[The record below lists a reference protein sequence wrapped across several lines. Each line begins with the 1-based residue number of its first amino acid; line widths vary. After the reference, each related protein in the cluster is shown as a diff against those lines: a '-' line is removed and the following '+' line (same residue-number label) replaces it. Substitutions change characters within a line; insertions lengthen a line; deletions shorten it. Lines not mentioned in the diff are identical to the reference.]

1 MLAVDPGHMV
11 ASVVVIHHGVSHV
24 RDRLLVALVLDVV
37 DEREWDVLDV
47 DEGEENEA
55 VKQLV

>member
-11 ASVVVIHHGVSHV
+11 ASVVVVHHGVPHV
-24 RDRLLVALVLDVV
+24 RDRLPVALVLDVI
-37 DEREWDVLDV
+37 DERERDVLDV
-47 DEGEENEA
+47 DEGEEDET

>member
-11 ASVVVIHHGVSHV
+11 ASVVVIHHGVPHV